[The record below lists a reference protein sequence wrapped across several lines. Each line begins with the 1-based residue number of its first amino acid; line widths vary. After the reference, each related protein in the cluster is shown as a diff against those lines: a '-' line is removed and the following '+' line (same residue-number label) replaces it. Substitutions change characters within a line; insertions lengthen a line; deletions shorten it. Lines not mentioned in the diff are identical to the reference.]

1 MIEPMRVSREG
12 DQPVGF
18 DFSTMAAFPADS
30 CVY

>member
-1 MIEPMRVSREG
+1 MIEPMRGSREE
-12 DQPVGF
+12 DQSAGL